1 MGSHEGGCQLA
12 LHGDKLF
19 LYSGHTVVV
28 DKADKTETDLVHDDL
43 WSLDLGTFTV
53 HYPPM
58 QQCSMLWVPAGVT
71 ACMQAATTASSAL
84 AMYQRLSLITV
95 SCDVAMSGNPQP
107 HATGI
112 QRVRSGPD
120 DHICT

>member
-1 MGSHEGGCQLA
+1 VGSHSGGCQLA

-58 QQCSMLWVPAGVT
+58 QQIFHALSTSRGNSVHARSQSSLVSTSNVSETYTQASLLRWCHIWQS
-71 ACMQAATTASSAL
+71 AATRHRDSAH
-84 AMYQRLSLITV
+84 Q
-95 SCDVAMSGNPQP
+95 
-107 HATGI
+107 
-112 QRVRSGPD
+112 SGPD
-120 DHICT
+120 DQICT

>member
-1 MGSHEGGCQLA
+1 MGSHAGGCQLA
-12 LHGDKLF
+12 LHGEKLF

-58 QQCSMLWVPAGVT
+58 QQIFHALSTSRGYSVHARS
-71 ACMQAATTASSAL
+71 QSSL
-84 AMYQRLSLITV
+84 V
-95 SCDVAMSGNPQP
+95 SPSNVSET
-107 HATGI
+107 HT
-112 QRVRSGPD
+112 
-120 DHICT
+120 